1 MEIIDKNEAEKII
14 STLPSDD
21 ESERLA
27 ELFKN
32 FGDATRIRIL
42 YALYEEEICVNDLSE
57 LLNMSQPAISH
68 QLRILKQ
75 SRLIRSRREGRL
87 IYYSLADEH
96 VRNLLSVGMEH
107 VTEED

>member
-57 LLNMSQPAISH
+57 LLNMSQSAISH